1 MGKLEYQTISYC
13 TVPGDL
19 SLVSDAAANLKE
31 FCDLRL
37 LDSTD
42 WPNIELGFCEA
53 LNNAIEHGCGED
65 SSKIVK
71 VSWQW
76 DDDTL
81 TIEVEDPGTFIE
93 PQSLPLLPANPLSE
107 SGRGCFL
114 INSIFDSVSHQNT
127 EYGHKLIL
135 EKKLHLPQNPLG
147 KMQELYESLQSTVG
161 ELNQSYTELAAL
173 QGFAQDL
180 GDVSSLPEAISSSLD
195 RLQSVFTIPHAEVW
209 ILQNGRLEN
218 PLDPQQSAID
228 LIGSSTTAI
237 VQAFRNQRERI
248 VSDCS
253 KLPVS
258 DPVYSNSNC
267 ALLTPITY
275 HGESVGVI
283 AIQLP
288 QKDVH
293 QIETS
298 IARLTRAFSR
308 FLAIAIANASTIDQK
323 KENERS
329 RAQLEI
335 ASEIQRSL
343 LPSNFPCNE
352 HYRLTGKCV
361 TALAV
366 GGDYIDAIDIKG
378 HGLLLIIAD
387 VMGKGVPAALLAT
400 IFRTAIR
407 SRLNLAETPGWLL
420 SQINKQIHEELG
432 HLNMFITA
440 QAAYYSYGDNRLKLA
455 SAGHCPAFLTRNG
468 TREPEKLDAEGI
480 PLGIRPDDIYE
491 ERLIQLASGDRI
503 VFITDGIYEAENQS
517 GQMLGIDGF
526 SKRLPEIWQEGI
538 EAVPDNALSVVA
550 VFSQGGAAQD
560 DKTLMALEIL

>member
-1 MGKLEYQTISYC
+1 MRELYFQNLTSCDI
-13 TVPGDL
+13 PGDL
-19 SLVSDAAANLKE
+19 SYVSEAATNLKE

-37 LDSTD
+37 LDSTV

-65 SSKIVK
+65 TSKTVR
-71 VSWQW
+71 VTWQW
-76 DDDTL
+76 NHETL
-81 TIEVEDPGTFIE
+81 IIEIEDPGTYVE
-93 PQSLPLLPANPLSE
+93 LQPHAHLPEDPLNE

-114 INSIFDSVSHQNT
+114 ISSIFDSVTHHKT
-127 EYGHKLIL
+127 KYGRKLTL
-135 EKKLHLPQNPLG
+135 EKKLHPPQSALD

-161 ELNQSYTELAAL
+161 ELNQSYTEQAAI

-180 GDVSSLPEAISSSLD
+180 GSVSTLLEAISSSLS
-195 RLQSVFTIPHAEVW
+195 RLQSAFNIPQAEIW
-209 ILQNGRLEN
+209 ILQEGRLEN
-218 PLDPQQSAID
+218 PLNLQQSKLD
-228 LIGSSTTAI
+228 LTSNSSNTIEQT
-237 VQAFRNQRERI
+237 FRDQRERI
-248 VSDCS
+248 VTDCS
-253 KLPVS
+253 QLPES
-258 DPVYSNSNC
+258 DPIFSKTNC
-267 ALLTPITY
+267 ALLSPITY
-275 HGESVGVI
+275 HNESVGVI

-288 QKDVH
+288 KVDVH
-293 QIETS
+293 QFETK
-298 IARLTRAFSR
+298 IARLARVFSR
-308 FLAIAIANASTIDQK
+308 FLAIAITNASTIDQK

-329 RAQLEI
+329 RTQLEI
-335 ASEIQRSL
+335 ASEIQQSL
-343 LPSNFPCNE
+343 LPSEFPCNE
-352 HYRLTGKCV
+352 HYKLTGKCV

-378 HGLLLIIAD
+378 HGLLMIIAD

-440 QAAYYSYGDNRLKLA
+440 QAAYYSYENYRLKLA
-455 SAGHCPAFLTRNG
+455 SAGHCPAFLSRKG
-468 TREPEKLDAEGI
+468 TREPEQLDAEGI
-480 PLGIRPDDIYE
+480 PLGICPDDIYE
-491 ERLIQLASGDRI
+491 ERLIQLTSGDRI

-517 GQMLGIDGF
+517 GQMLGIEGF

-538 EAVPDNALSVVA
+538 EAVPNNALSVVD